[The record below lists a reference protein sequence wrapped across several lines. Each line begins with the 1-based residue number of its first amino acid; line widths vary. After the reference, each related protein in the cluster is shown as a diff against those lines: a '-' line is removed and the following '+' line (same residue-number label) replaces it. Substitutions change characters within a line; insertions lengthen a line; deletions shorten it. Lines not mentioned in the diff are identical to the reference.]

1 MDQQT
6 IQLIAEALKEE
17 GINLVVTMPEEP
29 TYPLTDYLSKDP
41 YFSTITVS
49 AEGHGLAL
57 CAGASVGGRKCIFVT
72 GIAGLLVGSWALAQI
87 GLLYGIPTLIL
98 ASYRG
103 DIGDR
108 SGISG
113 PQLFMFQ
120 QVAKPLLEAL
130 HVPFVV
136 VERKDTL
143 KRKIRDTYF
152 ACEEYETPIVMLL
165 TGEVLW

>member
-6 IQLIAEALKEE
+6 IQMIAEALKEE
-17 GINLVVTMPEEP
+17 GIDLVVTMPEEP
-29 TYPLTDYLSKDP
+29 TQPLMEYLRNDP
-41 YFSTITVS
+41 YFTTITVS
-49 AEGHGLAL
+49 AEGHGLAM
-57 CAGASVGGRKCIFVT
+57 CAGASLGGRKCVFVT
-72 GIAGLLVGSWALAQI
+72 GIAGLLVGSWALAQT

-120 QVAKPLLEAL
+120 QVAKPLLDAL
-130 HVPFVV
+130 RVPYVV
-136 VERKDTL
+136 TDQKSAL
-143 KRKIRDTYF
+143 KRKIRDSFF
-152 ACEEYETPIVMLL
+152 ACEQYETPIVMLL

>member
-1 MDQQT
+1 MDQDT
-6 IQLIAEALKEE
+6 IQLIAAALKEE
-17 GINLVVTMPEEP
+17 GIDLVVTMPEEP
-29 TYPLTDYLSKDP
+29 TFPLTEFLRKDP
-41 YFSTITVS
+41 FFTTITAS

-57 CAGASVGGRKCIFVT
+57 CAGASLGGRKCIFVT

-113 PQLFMFQ
+113 PQLFMFKQ
-120 QVAKPLLEAL
+120 IAKPLLDAL
-130 HVPFVV
+130 RVPYVIA
-136 VERKDTL
+136 ERKDQI
-143 KRKIRDTYF
+143 KCQIRDTYF